1 MKLLD
6 NNSRIVDVPKF
17 NIAIQ
22 GDRGSFHEIAA
33 LKYFKENVKD
43 IIYCRNFLDVFREL
57 DSNKTEYAVVA
68 TGNNRYGDINH
79 VYDILLDST
88 LNQDS
93 RQYQIIGEI
102 YININ
107 QCLIGLKGTKIED
120 IREVHSQ
127 SPAIIQ
133 SMDYI
138 KTNLTKCLLVN
149 EDDTALSCRKVKEL
163 NDKSKVAIASKE
175 AAEIYGLEIL
185 AENIQDDINN
195 LTRFIVIKLYDKT
208 NVEGANKTTLIIR
221 TTHQPGSLV
230 KSLDTFSKRNINI
243 AFLQSFPIPNRPFEY
258 RFYLEVESGIKDMEM
273 IEALVE
279 INKLGFEYVILG
291 SYKKAN
297 LPKVI

>member
-1 MKLLD
+1 M
-6 NNSRIVDVPKF
+6 PKF

-33 LKYFKENVKD
+33 EKYFKENIKD
-43 IIYCRNFLDVFREL
+43 IIYCRNFLDVFRDL
-57 DSNKTEYAVVA
+57 DSKKTDYAVVA

-88 LNQDS
+88 LDQDS
-93 RQYQIIGEI
+93 MHYQIIGEI

-107 QCLIGLKGTKIED
+107 QCLIGLKGTKLKD

-133 SMDYI
+133 SMNYI
-138 KTNLTKCLLVN
+138 KTNLQNCLLVN
-149 EDDTALSCRKVKEL
+149 EDDTALSCKKVKEL
-163 NDKSKVAIASKE
+163 KDKSKVAIASKE
-175 AAEIYGLEIL
+175 AAELYDLEIL

-195 LTRFIVIKLYDKT
+195 LTRFIVIKLFDKAQ
-208 NVEGANKTTLIIR
+208 VQGATKTTLIVR
-221 TTHQPGSLV
+221 TTHKPGSLV
-230 KSLDTFSKRNINI
+230 NSLNAFSKRNINI

-258 RFYLEVESGIKDMEM
+258 RFYLEVESGIKDMDM

-279 INKLGFEYVILG
+279 LKQLKFEYVILG
-291 SYKKAN
+291 SYKKAF